1 MAIDLFNTGTSGLL
15 AAQQQLATVGHNIAN
30 VNTDGYSRQ
39 SVEQNQALGNYQG
52 GNLLGTG
59 TYVQDISRVFN
70 SFTYREQLI
79 TQNNASYSNKLS
91 DQLDQLDATMSTYG
105 TQISNSLDSFYG
117 ALHSIADQPD
127 DITLRG
133 MALSQAESITV
144 QIQDLQAN
152 MTTQTK
158 TANNELVQ
166 MADRISAISA
176 EIGRLNV
183 DISGM
188 QAGSLTGEPN
198 DLLDQRNR
206 LLNELNDYVKVT
218 TIEDPNGVMTVMI
231 GEGQTLV
238 AGTTALSMSVVAGD
252 PDPQVTQLQMNSI
265 NSSYTL
271 QGETLG
277 GKVAAVIDF
286 RDNTLKQ
293 ASADI
298 DLLAMSITDTMNQAQ
313 SNGLDLNGLQG
324 ADIFADLNIAS
335 ATQSRSLAHSDNS
348 DGVSLAVTITDM
360 TLVTTDEYEVEYDG
374 ANYQLTNLSTGTITA
389 LGAAGAGTYAIPALG
404 IEISETAL
412 PPLLGPASGDKF
424 LIRPTHNAAEDFKVS
439 LTDAQAIAASSPL
452 QVSANEDNVS
462 AGSVTITSI
471 NDPVAAQ
478 TYASVTNTPL
488 TVDVYESAPGVFDY
502 RVYDA
507 DALPLVLASGSY
519 GAGGSATINLG
530 DFEIEITGDL
540 AGLGANAREQFVI
553 GDAFGAGNGNNM
565 LEMADTQNQPVAN
578 GSNQTFAQLVSSS
591 VSTVGSQASLVEN
604 QALTADA
611 MSEQA
616 QSRHQAVSGV
626 NLDEEAANMLKYQ
639 QAYQA
644 AAQIITV
651 ANTIFDTILSSV
663 R

>member
-1 MAIDLFNTGTSGLL
+1 MAVDLFNTGTSGLL

-39 SVEQNQALGNYQG
+39 SVEQNQALGSYQG
-52 GNLLGTG
+52 NNLIGSG

-91 DQLDQLDATMSTYG
+91 DQLDQLDATMSTFG
-105 TQISNSLDSFYG
+105 TQISKSLDSFYG
-117 ALHSIADQPD
+117 SLHSIAEQPD
-127 DITLRG
+127 DITLRS
-133 MALSQAESITV
+133 MALTQAESITV
-144 QIQDLQAN
+144 QLQDLQSN
-152 MTTQTK
+152 MSTLTK

-188 QAGSLTGEPN
+188 QAGNLTGEPN

-218 TIEDPNGVMTVMI
+218 TLEDPSNGVMTVMI

-252 PDPQVTQLQMNSI
+252 PDPLATQLQMNSI

-271 QGETLG
+271 QGDSLG
-277 GKVAAVIDF
+277 GAVSAVFDF
-286 RDNTLKQ
+286 RDDTLKQ

-313 SNGLDLNGLQG
+313 ANGLDLNGLQG
-324 ADIFADLNIAS
+324 ADIFADLNTTL
-335 ATQSRSLAHSDNS
+335 ATQSRSMAHSDNIS
-348 DGVSLAVTITDM
+348 GVSLTVTITDM
-360 TLVTTDEYEVEYDG
+360 TSVSTDEYEVEYDG
-374 ANYQLTNLSTGTITA
+374 ANYQLTNLSTGTTTA
-389 LGAAGAGTYAIPALG
+389 LGAAGPFALPALG
-404 IEISETAL
+404 IEIADMG
-412 PPLLGPASGDKF
+412 GPANTGDKF
-424 LIRPTHNAAEDFKVS
+424 LIRPTQNGAEDFKVN
-439 LTDAQAIAASSPL
+439 LTDPEAIAASSPI
-452 QVSANEDNVS
+452 QVTADENNVS
-462 AGSVTITSI
+462 AGSVTITDI
-471 NDPVAAQ
+471 TDPVLAQ
-478 TYASVTNTPL
+478 TFAQTNAPI
-488 TVDVYESAPGVFDY
+488 TVDVYESAPGVFSYQVTDSTGPLTPPVNG
-502 RVYDA
+502 VY
-507 DALPLVLASGSY
+507 P
-519 GAGGSATINLG
+519 AGGSSGPITIAG
-530 DFEIEITGDL
+530 AGFEFEITGDL
-540 AGLGANAREQFVI
+540 AGLGPNAREQFVI

-565 LEMADTQNQPVAN
+565 LEMAATQNETVVN
-578 GSNQTFAQLVSSS
+578 GSTQTFAQLVASS
-591 VSTVGSQASLVEN
+591 VSTVGSEASLTEN

-611 MSEQA
+611 MFEQA

-644 AAQIITV
+644 SAQIITV

>member
-15 AAQQQLATVGHNIAN
+15 ASQQQLATVGHNIAN

-52 GNLLGTG
+52 NNLIGSG

-117 ALHSIADQPD
+117 SLHSIAEQPD
-127 DITLRG
+127 DITLRS
-133 MALSQAESITV
+133 MALTQAESITV
-144 QIQDLQAN
+144 QLQDLQSN
-152 MTTQTK
+152 MSTLTK

-188 QAGSLTGEPN
+188 QAGNLTGEPN

-218 TIEDPNGVMTVMI
+218 TLEDPSNGVMTVMI

-252 PDPQVTQLQMNSI
+252 PDPLATQLQMNSI

-271 QGETLG
+271 QGDTLG
-277 GKVAAVIDF
+277 GEVAAVFDF
-286 RDNTLKQ
+286 RDNTLKK

-298 DLLAMSITDTMNQAQ
+298 DLLAMSITDTMNQTQA
-313 SNGLDLNGLQG
+313 NGLDLNGLQG
-324 ADIFADLNIAS
+324 TDIFADINTTS
-335 ATQSRSLAHSDNS
+335 ATQSRSMGHSDNA
-348 DGVSLAVTITDM
+348 GGTSLAVTITDM
-360 TLVTTDEYEVEYDG
+360 TLLTTDEYEVEYDG
-374 ANYQLTNLSTGTITA
+374 ANYQLTNLSTGTTTA
-389 LGAAGAGTYAIPALG
+389 LGATGAAPFAIPALG
-404 IEISETAL
+404 IEISEAGA
-412 PPLLGPASGDKF
+412 GPVAGDKF
-424 LIRPTHNAAEDFKVS
+424 LIRPTQNAAEDFKVS
-439 LTDAQAIAASSPL
+439 LTDPEAIAASSPI
-452 QVSANEDNVS
+452 QVTADENNVS
-462 AGSVTITSI
+462 AGSVTITDI
-471 NDPVAAQ
+471 TDPVLAQ
-478 TYASVTNTPL
+478 TFAQTNAPI
-488 TVDVYESAPGVFDY
+488 TVDVYESAPGVFSYQVTDSTG
-502 RVYDA
+502 
-507 DALPLVLASGSY
+507 PLAPPVTGTY
-519 GAGGSATINLG
+519 PAGGSSGPITIAG
-530 DFEIEITGDL
+530 AGFEFEITGDL
-540 AGLGANAREQFVI
+540 AGLGPNAREQFVI

-565 LEMADTQNQPVAN
+565 VAMAATQNEAVVN
-578 GSNQTFAQLVSSS
+578 GSTQTFAQLVASS
-591 VSTVGSQASLVEN
+591 VSTVGSEASLTEN

-611 MSEQA
+611 MFEQA

-644 AAQIITV
+644 SAQIITV

>member
-15 AAQQQLATVGHNIAN
+15 ASQQQLATVGHNIAN

-52 GNLLGTG
+52 NNLIGSG

-117 ALHSIADQPD
+117 ALHSIAEQPD
-127 DITLRG
+127 DITLRS
-133 MALSQAESITV
+133 MALTQAESITV
-144 QIQDLQAN
+144 QVQDLQSN
-152 MTTQTK
+152 MTNLTK

-176 EIGRLNV
+176 EIGQLNV
-183 DISGM
+183 EISGM
-188 QAGSLTGEPN
+188 QAGNLSGEPN

-218 TIEDPNGVMTVMI
+218 TLEDPNNGVMTVMI

-252 PDPQVTQLQMNSI
+252 PDPLDVQLQMNSI

-271 QGETLG
+271 QGDTLG
-277 GKVAAVIDF
+277 GAVAAVFDF

-298 DLLAMSITDTMNQAQ
+298 DLLAMSITDTMNQVQAD
-313 SNGLDLNGLQG
+313 GLDLNGLQG
-324 ADIFADLNIAS
+324 ADIFADINTTS
-335 ATQSRSLAHSDNS
+335 ATQSRSMGHSDNPS
-348 DGVSLAVTITDM
+348 ATSLAVTITDM
-360 TLVTTDEYEVEYDG
+360 TLVTTDEYEMKYNGV
-374 ANYQLTNLSTGTITA
+374 NYELTNLSTGTTTA
-389 LGAAGAGTYAIPALG
+389 LGATGAGPFAIPALG
-404 IEISETAL
+404 IEISEVTPGTAMD
-412 PPLLGPASGDKF
+412 GDTF
-424 LIRPTHNAAEDFKVS
+424 LIRPTQNAAEDFKVN
-439 LTDAQAIAASSPL
+439 LTDPEAIAASSPI
-452 QVSANEDNVS
+452 QVTADENNVS
-462 AGSVTITSI
+462 AGSVTITDI
-471 NDPVAAQ
+471 TDPVLAQ
-478 TYASVTNTPL
+478 TFAQTNAPI
-488 TVDVYESAPGVFDY
+488 TVDVYESAPGVFSYQVTDSTGPL
-502 RVYDA
+502 
-507 DALPLVLASGSY
+507 LPPVTGTY
-519 GAGGSATINLG
+519 PAGGSSGPITIAG
-530 DFEIEITGDL
+530 AGFEFEITGDL
-540 AGLGANAREQFVI
+540 AGLGPNAREQFVI

-565 LEMADTQNQPVAN
+565 LAMAATQNEAVVN
-578 GSNQTFAQLVSSS
+578 GSTQTFAQLVASS
-591 VSTVGSQASLVEN
+591 VSTVGSEASLTEN

-611 MSEQA
+611 MFEQA

-644 AAQIITV
+644 SAQIITV
-651 ANTIFDTILSSV
+651 AQTIFDTILSSV

>member
-15 AAQQQLATVGHNIAN
+15 ASQQQLATVGHNIAN

-52 GNLLGTG
+52 NNLIGSG

-117 ALHSIADQPD
+117 SLHSIAEQPD
-127 DITLRG
+127 DITLRS
-133 MALSQAESITV
+133 MALTQAESITV
-144 QIQDLQAN
+144 QLQDLQSN
-152 MTTQTK
+152 MTTLTK

-183 DISGM
+183 EISGM
-188 QAGSLTGEPN
+188 QAGNLSGEPN

-218 TIEDPNGVMTVMI
+218 TLEDPNNGVMTVMI

-252 PDPQVTQLQMNSI
+252 PDPLDVQLQMNSI

-271 QGETLG
+271 QGDTLG
-277 GKVAAVIDF
+277 GAVAAVFDF

-313 SNGLDLNGLQG
+313 AEGLDLNGLQG
-324 ADIFADLNIAS
+324 ADIFADLNTTS
-335 ATQSRSLAHSDNS
+335 AMQSRSLGHSDNTP
-348 DGVSLAVTITDM
+348 GTSLAVAITDM

-374 ANYQLTNLSTGTITA
+374 ASYQLTNLTTGTTTA
-389 LGAAGAGTYAIPALG
+389 LGATGTGPFAIPALG
-404 IEISETAL
+404 IEISET
-412 PPLLGPASGDKF
+412 GGVPAAGDKF
-424 LIRPTHNAAEDFKVS
+424 LIRPTQNAAEDFKVN
-439 LTDAQAIAASSPL
+439 LTDPEAIAASSPI
-452 QVSANEDNVS
+452 QVTADENNVS
-462 AGSVTITSI
+462 AGSVTITDI
-471 NDPVAAQ
+471 TDPVLAQ
-478 TYASVTNTPL
+478 TFAQTNAPI
-488 TVDVYESAPGVFDY
+488 TVDVYESAPGVFSYQVTDSTG
-502 RVYDA
+502 
-507 DALPLVLASGSY
+507 PLVPPVTGTY
-519 GAGGSATINLG
+519 PAGGSSGPITIAG
-530 DFEIEITGDL
+530 AGFEFEITGDL
-540 AGLGANAREQFVI
+540 AGLGPNAREQFVI
-553 GDAFGAGNGNNM
+553 SDAFGAGNGNNM
-565 LEMADTQNQPVAN
+565 LAMAATQNETVVN
-578 GSNQTFAQLVSSS
+578 GGTQTFAQLVASS
-591 VSTVGSQASLVEN
+591 VSTVGSEASLTEN

-611 MSEQA
+611 MFEQA

-644 AAQIITV
+644 SAQIITV
-651 ANTIFDTILSSV
+651 AQTIFDTILSSV

>member
-1 MAIDLFNTGTSGLL
+1 MAIDLLNTGTSGLL
-15 AAQQQLATVGHNIAN
+15 ASQQQLATVGHNIAN

-39 SVEQNQALGNYQG
+39 SVEQNQALGNYH
-52 GNLLGTG
+52 GNNLIGSG

-105 TQISNSLDSFYG
+105 TQISNSLDSFYSS
-117 ALHSIADQPD
+117 LHSIAEQPD
-127 DITLRG
+127 DVTLRS
-133 MALSQAESITV
+133 MALTQAESITV
-144 QIQDLQAN
+144 QVQDLQSN
-152 MTTQTK
+152 MTNLTK
-158 TANNELVQ
+158 TANNELEQV
-166 MADRISAISA
+166 ADRISAISA

-188 QAGSLTGEPN
+188 QAGNLSGEPN

-252 PDPQVTQLQMNSI
+252 PDPQQTQLQMNSI

-271 QGETLG
+271 QGDTLG
-277 GKVAAVIDF
+277 GSVAAVFDF

-324 ADIFADLNIAS
+324 ADIFADLNITS
-335 ATQSRSLAHSDNS
+335 ATLGRSLGHSDNT
-348 DGVSLAVTITDM
+348 GTASLAVTITDM
-360 TLVTTDEYEVEYDG
+360 SMVTTDEYEVEYDG
-374 ANYQLTNLSTGTITA
+374 ANYQLTNLTTGTTTV
-389 LGAAGAGTYAIPALG
+389 LGAAGAGPFAVPALG
-404 IEISETAL
+404 IEISEAT
-412 PPLLGPASGDKF
+412 LGANTGDKF
-424 LIRPTHNAAEDFKVS
+424 LIRPTQNGGENFKVS
-439 LTDAQAIAASSPL
+439 LTDPEAIAASSPL
-452 QVSANEDNVS
+452 QVTADENNVS

-471 NDPVAAQ
+471 NNPVAAQ
-478 TYASVTNTPL
+478 TYASVTNAPL

-502 RVYDA
+502 RVYDG
-507 DALPLVLASGSY
+507 DNFPPLLANGSY
-519 GAGGSATINLG
+519 GAGGSATVNLG

-540 AGLGANAREQFVI
+540 AGLGPNAREQFVI

-565 LEMADTQNQPVAN
+565 LAMADTQNQAVAN
-578 GSNQTFAQLVSSS
+578 GGTQTFAQVVASS
-591 VSTVGSQASLVEN
+591 VSTVGSEASLVEN

-611 MSEQA
+611 MFEQA

-644 AAQIITV
+644 SAQIITV